1 MFQTGR
7 IEFTV
12 LDFLILNLFGPGL
25 FRIPCFGFRILV
37 RELLVQPQA
46 EVERLERF
54 ELHEEI
60 YACLRSHR

>member
-12 LDFLILNLFGPGL
+12 LDFVILNLLAPGL
-25 FRIPCFGFRILV
+25 FRISCFGFRILI
-37 RELLVQPQA
+37 RGQA

-54 ELHEEI
+54 EP
-60 YACLRSHR
+60 